1 MESGA
6 YKINRS
12 KTNANSTVKDR
23 GEKRQ
28 WVLVIFS
35 HWSKAG
41 EGALWQAQI
50 PEWADNE
57 ISVITY
63 KPTQKT
69 VNHKNLIQKK
79 TEKEGKIIKEQ
90 LGQIEDK

>member
-6 YKINRS
+6 CKINRS
-12 KTNANSTVKDR
+12 KTNVNSTVKDR
-23 GEKRQ
+23 GEKRK

-35 HWSKAG
+35 YCSKAV
-41 EGALWQAQI
+41 EGAVWQAQI
-50 PEWADNE
+50 PEWSDNE
-57 ISVITY
+57 ISVIPY

-79 TEKEGKIIKEQ
+79 TEKEGKINKEQ